1 MTAALGTLV
10 PTIAKAANASSPATG
25 TVTTDFGGHL
35 QKHVVGAALAARINS
50 GNWKGLTKAQLASA
64 GIFPGMP
71 HNAKDAPVAVARAV
85 TPDTG
90 SGCNF
95 DPVSGSMCI
104 YVYGTG
110 LTTTDWDTS
119 VSNPWGLSKCTY
131 AGYWVNNRLWTTSNE
146 VCGNGAFWAYDVGT
160 ITWPNQ
166 TQLCNTWVNFSGKP
180 CLVVHR

>member
-1 MTAALGTLV
+1 MITALGTLV
-10 PTIAKAANASSPATG
+10 PTIAKAASPATG

-35 QKHVVGAALAARINS
+35 QKHVVNAALAARINS

-64 GIFPGMP
+64 GIFPDMP
-71 HNAKDAPVAVARAV
+71 RNATHAPVARSRSHV

-95 DPVSGSMCI
+95 NVVAGSMCI

-110 LTTTDWDTS
+110 LTTTSWDTS
-119 VSNPWGLSKCTY
+119 VANPLGIDTCTY
-131 AGYWVNNRLWTTSNE
+131 AGYWVNNVLAITSNE
-146 VCGNGAFWAYDVGT
+146 VCGDAEFWAYDSGT

-166 TQLCNTWVNFSGKP
+166 TQLCNTWVNFGGKP
-180 CLVVHR
+180 CLVVHK